1 MYVIL
6 PIIECP
12 TGQIKGCQE
21 NERQDRILKKFSLL
35 RSLDQI
41 TADDKSKSV
50 NDNSNS
56 EQLVDEI
63 DFKEQELKK
72 LAVTMIIHTSG
83 FIVGNNKD
91 NDVNETESTVQY
103 NQSVKEGLGHL
114 LHMV

>member
-1 MYVIL
+1 MSVIL

-12 TGQIKGCQE
+12 TGQMKGCHK

-35 RSLDQI
+35 RSLDQSI
-41 TADDKSKSV
+41 ADDKSKSV

-63 DFKEQELKK
+63 DFEEQELKK
-72 LAVTMIIHTSG
+72 LAVTTIIHTG
-83 FIVGNNKD
+83 FIVGKNKD
-91 NDVNETESTVQY
+91 NDVNETKSTVQN

>member
-1 MYVIL
+1 MSVIL

-35 RSLDQI
+35 RSLDQS

-56 EQLVDEI
+56 QQLVDEI
-63 DFKEQELKK
+63 DFKEQELKNF
-72 LAVTMIIHTSG
+72 AVTMIIHTG

-114 LHMV
+114 LKIV

>member
-21 NERQDRILKKFSLL
+21 NERQDKILEKFSLL
-35 RSLDQI
+35 RSLDQS

-56 EQLVDEI
+56 EQFVDEI
-63 DFKEQELKK
+63 DFEEQELKK
-72 LAVTMIIHTSG
+72 FAVTTIIHTG
-83 FIVGNNKD
+83 FIVGKNED
-91 NDVNETESTVQY
+91 NDVNETESTVQN

>member
-1 MYVIL
+1 MSVIL

-56 EQLVDEI
+56 
-63 DFKEQELKK
+63 
-72 LAVTMIIHTSG
+72 
-83 FIVGNNKD
+83 
-91 NDVNETESTVQY
+91 
-103 NQSVKEGLGHL
+103 
-114 LHMV
+114 